1 MQDRKEAAVQV
12 RTAGPPDAA
21 ELAQVQ
27 LEAALTGFAHIF
39 PDAVPKPKLAAIEV
53 DWAQLIADAG
63 KTVLAA
69 TRNGRVVA
77 GVAFGD
83 FAALAPAGW
92 GHLAKLYVH
101 PAQARRGIGSKLHDI
116 AVAQLTTA
124 GYDKL
129 WLWVLEG
136 NVVARRIYER
146 RGWVAQE
153 ERRTDWPGSGVFEMG
168 YALES
173 GYSSLM

>member
-69 TRNGRVVA
+69 TPLTLAV
-77 GVAFGD
+77 
-83 FAALAPAGW
+83 ALAASFTKSP
-92 GHLAKLYVH
+92 
-101 PAQARRGIGSKLHDI
+101 LH
-116 AVAQLTTA
+116 
-124 GYDKL
+124 
-129 WLWVLEG
+129 
-136 NVVARRIYER
+136 
-146 RGWVAQE
+146 
-153 ERRTDWPGSGVFEMG
+153 S
-168 YALES
+168 
-173 GYSSLM
+173 